1 VLDGRGEPAG
11 VGLAGEL
18 HIGGVG
24 LARGYLNRPGLTAER
39 FIPDPFGREPG
50 ARLYRTG
57 DLCRYLP
64 SGDIEFLGR
73 MDHQVK
79 VRGFRIELGE
89 IEAVLAEHE
98 GIREA
103 AVVAREEG
111 GDRRLV
117 AYVVAAAGD
126 EADAAGLRAHLRGRL
141 PEYMVPSAFVR
152 LEELPLTPN
161 GKLDRHALLRM
172 DAPELRVE
180 RPYVAPSTPVEEEL
194 AAMWREILGVGQV
207 GIHDNFFELGG
218 HSLLVTRLSSNIRRE
233 FQVEISLRAL
243 FEAPTIAEM
252 SRLVLARQFEQVDP
266 EKVEGMLQKLKQLS
280 AEEMKAILETTG
292 PPPGGAL

>member
-1 VLDGRGEPAG
+1 
-11 VGLAGEL
+11 
-18 HIGGVG
+18 
-24 LARGYLNRPGLTAER
+24 
-39 FIPDPFGREPG
+39 
-50 ARLYRTG
+50 
-57 DLCRYLP
+57 
-64 SGDIEFLGR
+64 
-73 MDHQVK
+73 
-79 VRGFRIELGE
+79 
-89 IEAVLAEHE
+89 
-98 GIREA
+98 
-103 AVVAREEG
+103 
-111 GDRRLV
+111 
-117 AYVVAAAGD
+117 
-126 EADAAGLRAHLRGRL
+126 
-141 PEYMVPSAFVR
+141 MVPSAFVR

-172 DAPELRVE
+172 EAPELRVE